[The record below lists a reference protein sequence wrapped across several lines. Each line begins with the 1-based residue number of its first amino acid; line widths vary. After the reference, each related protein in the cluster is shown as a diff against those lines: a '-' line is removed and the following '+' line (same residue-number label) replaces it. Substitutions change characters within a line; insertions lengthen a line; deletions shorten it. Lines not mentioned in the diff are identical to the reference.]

1 VYIDLDWIESIDPET
16 GDVVMGGGQYPVKNL
31 NFSPQVDMTGNSMP
45 VNEYTCDVITTDEI
59 PVACIGHR
67 LRDELDQ
74 SWAEWPLR
82 KVIRV
87 AANCWR
93 VTASSWLSELE
104 YTELEPRMYE
114 EVRASEAIAE
124 CFGMNDD
131 YEHPDDYTISPS
143 IQFKTVT
150 GFAPAQNARERLTWL
165 LFVLGAFPV
174 DVFRDDVYIR
184 AVDDTEALVPPGRT
198 FMRPSLDTGDTVT
211 AIRLTAYTFR
221 EGTEEEWQSDDNS
234 FQFPTPWI
242 ATPQTFELT
251 NPDADEDAPEN
262 PVVFDSLYLI
272 NPDNVSEIA
281 QRLATYWFNPVE
293 ASVACVNNRQ
303 FRPGDL
309 VLAYTDID
317 RMISGYVQQASFTFG
332 KQARSTLKLIGVTKI
347 TPAKLTVR
355 YTYQNNII
363 GKAVYYLPVGVA
375 FSIDNPYLDQ
385 TKKKR
390 RRIYRPTTP
399 NAEGTMVDGGM
410 TVNVNYEIALELHQD
425 ILHII
430 SVDGVTKES
439 SGGEQIGVIE

>member
-1 VYIDLDWIESIDPET
+1 VYIDLDWIESIDPDT

-104 YTELEPRMYE
+104 HTELEPRMYE
-114 EVRASEAIAE
+114 EVTASAAIAE
-124 CFGMNDD
+124 CFGEYNN
-131 YEHPDDYTISPS
+131 DYTISPS
-143 IQFKTVT
+143 IQFKTVS

-184 AVDDTEALVPPGRT
+184 AVDDTEALVPPDRT

-242 ATPQTFELT
+242 ATPQVFELT

-262 PVVFDSLYLI
+262 AVVFDSLYLI

-303 FRPGDL
+303 YRPGDL

-317 RMISGYVQQASFTFG
+317 RMISGYVQQATFAFG
-332 KQARSTLKLIGVTKI
+332 KQARSTLKLAGVTKI

-355 YTYQNNII
+355 YTYQNGII
-363 GKAVYYLPVGVA
+363 GKAVYYLPVGYTY
-375 FSIDNPYLDQ
+375 SIDNPYIDQ
-385 TKKKR
+385 TVKGTR
-390 RRIYRPTTP
+390 RVYRPQESAVTGTM
-399 NAEGTMVDGGM
+399 AEGDNTATAAYD
-410 TVNVNYEIALELHQD
+410 IALEYKGKRLTVY
-425 ILHII
+425 
-430 SVDGVTKES
+430 SVDGVTK
-439 SGGEQIGVIE
+439 QDDTGVIS

>member
-1 VYIDLDWIESIDPET
+1 MYIDLDWIESIDPDT

-104 YTELEPRMYE
+104 HTELEPRMYE
-114 EVRASEAIAE
+114 EVTASAAIAE
-124 CFGMNDD
+124 CFGEYNN
-131 YEHPDDYTISPS
+131 DYTISPS
-143 IQFKTVT
+143 IQFKTVS

-184 AVDDTEALVPPGRT
+184 AVDDTEALVPPDRT

-242 ATPQTFELT
+242 ATPQVFELT

-262 PVVFDSLYLI
+262 AVVFDSLYLI

-303 FRPGDL
+303 YRPGDL

-317 RMISGYVQQASFTFG
+317 RMISGYVQQATFAFG
-332 KQARSTLKLIGVTKI
+332 KQARSTLKLAGVTKI

-355 YTYQNNII
+355 YTYQNGII
-363 GKAVYYLPVGVA
+363 GKAVYYLPVGYTY
-375 FSIDNPYLDQ
+375 SIDNPYIDQ
-385 TKKKR
+385 TVKGTR
-390 RRIYRPTTP
+390 RVYRPQESAVTGTM
-399 NAEGTMVDGGM
+399 AEGDNTATAAYD
-410 TVNVNYEIALELHQD
+410 IALEYKGKRLTVY
-425 ILHII
+425 
-430 SVDGVTKES
+430 SVDGVTK
-439 SGGEQIGVIE
+439 QDDTGVIS

>member
-1 VYIDLDWIESIDPET
+1 MYIDLDWIESIDPET

-31 NFSPQVDMTGNSMP
+31 SFAPQVDMTGNSMP

-59 PVACIGHR
+59 PMECIGHR

-93 VTASSWLSELE
+93 VTASSWLKALE

-114 EVRASEAIAE
+114 EVTASAAIAE
-124 CFGMNDD
+124 CFG
-131 YEHPDDYTISPS
+131 EHNNDYTISPS
-143 IQFKTVT
+143 IQFKTVS
-150 GFAPAQNARERLTWL
+150 GFAPAQNARVRLTWL

-174 DVFRDDVYIR
+174 DVFRGDVYIR
-184 AVDDTEALVPPGRT
+184 AVDDTKTLVPLDRT
-198 FMRPSLDTGDTVT
+198 FMRPTLNNRDPVT
-211 AIRLTAYTFR
+211 AIRLTTYTFR
-221 EGTEEEWQSDDNS
+221 EGTEAEWQADENS

-242 ATPQTFELT
+242 ATPQTFELL
-251 NPDADEDAPEN
+251 NPNVDADAVPN
-262 PVVFDSLYLI
+262 PVEFDSLYLI
-272 NPDNVSEIA
+272 NPDNVSDIA
-281 QRLATYWFNPVE
+281 TRLAKYWFNPVE
-293 ASVACVNNRQ
+293 ASVDCINNKQ
-303 FRPGDL
+303 YRPGDL

-317 RMISGYVQQASFTFG
+317 RMISGYVQQATFSFG
-332 KQARSTLKLIGVTKI
+332 KQARSALKLAGVMKI

-355 YTYQNNII
+355 YTYQNRVI
-363 GKAVYYLPVGVA
+363 GKAVYYLPVGFG

-390 RRIYRPTTP
+390 RRIYRPTTAK
-399 NAEGTMVDGGM
+399 AEGTMVDGGM
-410 TVNVNYEIALELHQD
+410 TVTVAYDIALELYQG

-430 SVDGVTKES
+430 SVDEVTEQS
-439 SGGEQIGVIE
+439 SGGENIGVIS

>member
-1 VYIDLDWIESIDPET
+1 MYIDLDWIESIDPDT
-16 GDVVMGGGQYPVKNL
+16 GEVVMGGGQYPVKNL
-31 NFSPQVDMTGNSMP
+31 SFAPQVDMTGNSMP

-67 LRDELDQ
+67 LRDEMDQ
-74 SWAEWPLR
+74 SWAEWPLS
-82 KVIRV
+82 KVVRV
-87 AANCWR
+87 SASCWR
-93 VTASSWLSELE
+93 VTASSWLKALE
-104 YTELEPRMYE
+104 YTELEPRMYQA
-114 EVRASEAIAE
+114 VTAADAIAE
-124 CFGMNDD
+124 CFGDSNV
-131 YEHPDDYTISPS
+131 YTLSPN

-174 DVFRDDVYIR
+174 DVFRGDVYIR
-184 AVDDTEALVPPGRT
+184 AVDDTETLVPPGRT

-211 AIRLTAYTFR
+211 AIRLTSYTFR

-242 ATPQTFELT
+242 ATPQVFELT

-281 QRLATYWFNPVE
+281 QRLAKYWFNPVE

-309 VLAYTDID
+309 ALAYTDID
-317 RMISGYVQQASFTFG
+317 RMISGYVQQATFAFG

-355 YTYQNNII
+355 YTYQNGII
-363 GKAVYYLPVGVA
+363 GKAVYYLPVGYTY
-375 FSIDNPYLDQ
+375 SIENPYIDK
-385 TKKKR
+385 TVKGVR
-390 RRIYRPTTP
+390 RVYRPQESAVTGTM
-399 NAEGTMVDGGM
+399 AEGDNTATAAYD
-410 TVNVNYEIALELHQD
+410 IALEYKDEKLYVY
-425 ILHII
+425 
-430 SVDGVTKES
+430 SVDTITKQDET
-439 SGGEQIGVIE
+439 GVIT

>member
-1 VYIDLDWIESIDPET
+1 MYIDLDWIESIDPET
-16 GDVVMGGGQYPVKNL
+16 GDVVMGGGRYPVKNL
-31 NFSPQVDMTGNSMP
+31 SFSPQVDMTGNSMP

-93 VTASSWLSELE
+93 VTASSWLKALE

-114 EVRASEAIAE
+114 AVTASAAIAE
-124 CFGMNDD
+124 CFGEYNN
-131 YEHPDDYTISPS
+131 DYTISPS
-143 IQFKTVT
+143 IQFKTVS

-174 DVFRDDVYIR
+174 DVFRGDVYIR

-242 ATPQTFELT
+242 ATPQVFELT

-281 QRLATYWFNPVE
+281 QRLAKYWFNPVE
-293 ASVACVNNRQ
+293 ASVACVNNAQ
-303 FRPGDL
+303 YRPGDL

-317 RMISGYVQQASFTFG
+317 RMISGYVQQATFAFG

-347 TPAKLTVR
+347 TSAKLTVR
-355 YTYQNNII
+355 YTYQNGII
-363 GKAVYYLPVGVA
+363 GKAVYYLPVGYTY
-375 FSIDNPYLDQ
+375 SIDNPYIDL
-385 TKKKR
+385 TVEGAR
-390 RRIYRPTTP
+390 RVYRPQESAVTGTM
-399 NAEGTMVDGGM
+399 AEGDNTATAAYD
-410 TVNVNYEIALELHQD
+410 IALEYHGKRLTVY
-425 ILHII
+425 
-430 SVDGVTKES
+430 SVDSITK
-439 SGGEQIGVIE
+439 QDDTGVIS

>member
-1 VYIDLDWIESIDPET
+1 MYIDLDWIESIDPET
-16 GDVVMGGGQYPVKNL
+16 GEVVMGGGQYPVKNL
-31 NFSPQVDMTGNSMP
+31 NFAPQVDMTGNSMP

-67 LRDELDQ
+67 LRDEMDQ

-93 VTASSWLSELE
+93 VTASSWLKALE

-114 EVRASEAIAE
+114 EVTASAAIAE
-124 CFGMNDD
+124 CFGEYNNG
-131 YEHPDDYTISPS
+131 YTISPS
-143 IQFKTVT
+143 IQFKTVS

-174 DVFRDDVYIR
+174 DVFRGDVYIR
-184 AVDDTEALVPPGRT
+184 AVDDTETLVPPGRT

-211 AIRLTAYTFR
+211 AIRLTSYTFR

-281 QRLATYWFNPVE
+281 QRLAKYWFNPVE
-293 ASVACVNNRQ
+293 ASVACVNNAQ
-303 FRPGDL
+303 YRPGDL
-309 VLAYTDID
+309 ALAYTDID
-317 RMISGYVQQASFTFG
+317 RMISGYVQQATFAFG

-355 YTYQNNII
+355 YTYQNGII
-363 GKAVYYLPVGVA
+363 GKAVYYLPVGYTY
-375 FSIDNPYLDQ
+375 SIDNPYIDK
-385 TKKKR
+385 TVKGVR
-390 RRIYRPTTP
+390 RVYRPQESAVTGTM
-399 NAEGTMVDGGM
+399 AEGNNTATAAYD
-410 TVNVNYEIALELHQD
+410 IALEYKGKRLTVY
-425 ILHII
+425 
-430 SVDGVTKES
+430 SVDSITKQDEA
-439 SGGEQIGVIE
+439 GVIT